1 MTEVNKNELEKVK
14 FDVFIF
20 RQVNIGGL
28 HTKIGTSRNK
38 GISYNSLKI
47 SSQHQINF
55 NWKQTV
61 KKIYTLNMVLQKLPT
76 KT

>member
-1 MTEVNKNELEKVK
+1 M
-14 FDVFIF
+14 FIF

-47 SSQHQINF
+47 SSQQQINF

-61 KKIYTLNMVLQKLPT
+61 KKNIFSKHGFTEIAYKNMNKIEKLIIMQNFV
-76 KT
+76 